1 MVSRADT
8 TPQPAPPKP
17 LKGVGII
24 IAQEQENGSHTT
36 LGVIFAPNKEKLERL
51 IRSIHGQKITV
62 NLADI
67 RGGEITLDR

>member
-1 MVSRADT
+1 MVSNSPD
-8 TPQPAPPKP
+8 PMPDPPKP

-24 IAQEQENGSHTT
+24 IAEEQGDGSHQT
-36 LGVIFAPNKEKLERL
+36 LGVIFAPNKDKLERL

-67 RGGEITLDR
+67 RGGSITLDR

>member
-1 MVSRADT
+1 MPDA
-8 TPQPAPPKP
+8 PKP
-17 LKGVGII
+17 LKGVGMI
-24 IAQEQENGSHTT
+24 IAEEQANGSHQT

-67 RGGEITLDR
+67 KGGTITLDR